1 MKLKGVAYV
10 YIVLM
15 VILLAIIGSSLMME
29 SLTLKLL
36 PLIISSVV
44 FILCAV
50 GLAREVSVRAK
61 PEATGEGLG
70 GKGGTQENW
79 RGYFVNGT
87 WVVGFA
93 LGIYLLGYIIALPIF
108 ILAYMKW
115 LGTRWRLA
123 IVFAIIT
130 PLVIYGSFE
139 VALKVPLYRGLILT
153 GLGY

>member
-50 GLAREVSVRAK
+50 GLVREVSVRAK
-61 PEATGEGLG
+61 PEATGEGMG
-70 GKGGTQENW
+70 GREGLRKTG
-79 RGYFVNGT
+79 VD
-87 WVVGFA
+87 
-93 LGIYLLGYIIALPIF
+93 ISS
-108 ILAYMKW
+108 M
-115 LGTRWRLA
+115 
-123 IVFAIIT
+123 
-130 PLVIYGSFE
+130 
-139 VALKVPLYRGLILT
+139 VPG
-153 GLGY
+153 